1 MPTVDLPGDST
12 ELQGVPSAPYGP
24 TVAHGEPHS
33 GPATASS
40 RPSSNRGCSIREQH
54 NPAAAA
60 ILSLLSH
67 PEGAMD
73 RRLLLLVLPGCFQ
86 PYQDL
91 PDLDFSEMSFERPG
105 LESDSAVVRAFD
117 LDTHIC
123 PDGEPARIYAV
134 YNEGA
139 EESAPVAVVLHSGAF
154 DFIVSYEDGEA
165 PLEGRNYRTES
176 RLERSWALAKV
187 WETFGMLPTPIDA
200 GEENAGTLPVAML
213 NAGWVQLYPANCW
226 GDLWHFDAEVNP
238 NDADTEG
245 FERDGLGLAM
255 EAVRPSTPGA
265 AVRSDS
271 VPVPWISACS
281 WWTRRRRARRDRN
294 PVTPTWTPPSH
305 ESCSTAPPT
314 SPAPMSTTRQPGSTR
329 SLVWRP
335 STAKDSAKTL
345 TQSACSRS
353 SRPARSPSR
362 SGLSGLHS
370 TTPSRPPLPHR
381 SHPQW
386 RPPATPILW
395 SKTRAPVMCSPTPT
409 PCWPKRWSPG

>member
-1 MPTVDLPGDST
+1 
-12 ELQGVPSAPYGP
+12 
-24 TVAHGEPHS
+24 
-33 GPATASS
+33 
-40 RPSSNRGCSIREQH
+40 
-54 NPAAAA
+54 
-60 ILSLLSH
+60 
-67 PEGAMD
+67 MD

-255 EAVRPSTPGA
+255 EAVRTITTPGYGGEIGIE
-265 AVRSDS
+265 
-271 VPVPWISACS
+271 VPVPVDTSRLFLVGLGDGGRGVTEILSHPDMDPSLVTSVLLDSTPDLASAYVDDPAVWYDEIIGLETIYGEGFREDPDAISVLSLIEAGAV
-281 WWTRRRRARRDRN
+281 TF
-294 PVTPTWTPPSH
+294 PVGLVWTPLDHTIPPAA
-305 ESCSTAPPT
+305 TAPL
-314 SPAPMSTTRQPGSTR
+314 ASTMAAAGDPHIVVENQGAGHVFTNSDPVLAEAMVSWLSDG
-329 SLVWRP
+329 VFP
-335 STAKDSAKTL
+335 SE
-345 TQSACSRS
+345 
-353 SRPARSPSR
+353 
-362 SGLSGLHS
+362 
-370 TTPSRPPLPHR
+370 
-381 SHPQW
+381 
-386 RPPATPILW
+386 
-395 SKTRAPVMCSPTPT
+395 
-409 PCWPKRWSPG
+409 